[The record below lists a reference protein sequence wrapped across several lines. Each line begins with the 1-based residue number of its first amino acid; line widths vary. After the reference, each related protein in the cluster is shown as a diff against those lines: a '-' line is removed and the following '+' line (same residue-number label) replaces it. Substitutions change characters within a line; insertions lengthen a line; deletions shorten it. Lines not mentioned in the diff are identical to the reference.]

1 MMGTDIST
9 TEDFDLY
16 SDYYA
21 IPIKKSTP
29 KKKSVIHYWKEPQMS
44 SQKIN
49 QEQVENQDNEVEAS
63 RLADRALLLLS
74 FKDTPSQNLHHV
86 LQVLGIHSIEEKK
99 SILQEIF
106 RLIREGI
113 VYVPKG
119 LPLLIDHGIDNIKDV
134 SEIDLVL
141 LRPYDQLIAEIQRD
155 ISAFNNR

>member
-1 MMGTDIST
+1 M
-9 TEDFDLY
+9 EDFDLY
-16 SDYYA
+16 SEYYTV
-21 IPIKKSTP
+21 PNNKTTP
-29 KKKSVIHYWKEPQMS
+29 KKKSVLHYWKEPPMS
-44 SQKIN
+44 SQKMN
-49 QEQVENQDNEVEAS
+49 QKPVEKEENDREAS

-99 SILQEIF
+99 SIMQEIF

-119 LPLLIDHGIDNIKDV
+119 LPLLIDKGIDNVKDV

-141 LRPYDQLIAEIQRD
+141 LRPYDQLISEIQRD
-155 ISAFNNR
+155 ISAFNNK

>member
-1 MMGTDIST
+1 MMRTVIST
-9 TEDFDLY
+9 TEGFDLY
-16 SDYYA
+16 SDYYTV
-21 IPIKKSTP
+21 PNKKSTP
-29 KKKSVIHYWKEPQMS
+29 KNVIHYWKEPRMS
-44 SQKIN
+44 TQKTN
-49 QEQVENQDNEVEAS
+49 QKSVEKQEREAEAS

-119 LPLLIDHGIDNIKDV
+119 LPLLIDQGIDNLDNI

-141 LRPYDQLIAEIQRD
+141 LKPYDQLISEIQRD
-155 ISAFNNR
+155 ISIFNNG

>member
-1 MMGTDIST
+1 
-9 TEDFDLY
+9 
-16 SDYYA
+16 
-21 IPIKKSTP
+21 
-29 KKKSVIHYWKEPQMS
+29 MS
-44 SQKIN
+44 SQKMN
-49 QEQVENQDNEVEAS
+49 QKPVEKEENDLEAS

-99 SILQEIF
+99 SIMQEIF

-119 LPLLIDHGIDNIKDV
+119 LPLLIDKGIDNIKDV

-141 LRPYDQLIAEIQRD
+141 LRPYDQLISEIQRD
-155 ISAFNNR
+155 ISAFNNK